1 MDKKK
6 LHIDQTPSTNTWL
19 MTHCREEDYPNL
31 FTVYTF
37 RQTAGRGQ
45 AGNAWESEPGK
56 NLSFSTLVHIHTIE
70 EASRLNLLVPLA
82 VVNVLSKVKGQ
93 RADILPPP
101 TGTPPT
107 LGGELRDKE
116 EFTIKWPND
125 IYWGDKKVAGLLN
138 ENVIIGNRIAYAVA
152 GIGVNVNQEVFRSD
166 APNPVS
172 LKQITGET
180 YELEPM
186 IDAIVAEMEQLLPL
200 LQDYEAL
207 KREYM
212 AHLYRKTGFHL
223 YVEREV
229 SVKPTSIAST
239 KEVKGQR
246 SKVKGSFLAEITDV
260 DEFGRLVLRS
270 ETGELKTYHFKEIRF
285 VI

>member
-1 MDKKK
+1 
-6 LHIDQTPSTNTWL
+6 

-70 EASRLNLLVPLA
+70 EASRLNMLVPLA

-93 RADILPPP
+93 RSTAQQIVRSAVQERKVESQ
-101 TGTPPT
+101 GSR
-107 LGGELRDKE
+107 GEGREAKDE
-116 EFTIKWPND
+116 DGFTIKWPND

-186 IDAIVAEMEQLLPL
+186 IDAIVAEMERLLPL

-229 SVKPTSIAST
+229 STAPTSIAST

-246 SKVKGSFLAEITDV
+246 SKVKGSFLAEIADI
-260 DEFGRLVLRS
+260 DDFGRLVLRS

>member
-1 MDKKK
+1 
-6 LHIDQTPSTNTWL
+6 

-82 VVNVLSKVKGQ
+82 VVRVLLKVKGQ
-93 RADILPPP
+93 RSTAQQIVRSAVQ
-101 TGTPPT
+101 
-107 LGGELRDKE
+107 ERKVKE

-138 ENVIIGNRIAYAVA
+138 ENVIIGNRIAYAVV

-186 IDAIVAEMEQLLPL
+186 IDAIVAEMERLLPL

-207 KREYM
+207 KHEYM
-212 AHLYRKTGFHL
+212 AHLYRKTGFHP

-229 SVKPTSIAST
+229 STAPTMIARADKT
-239 KEVKGQR
+239 NKEKHTP
-246 SKVKGSFLAEITDV
+246 FLAEIADI
-260 DEFGRLVLRS
+260 DEFGRLVLHT

>member
-1 MDKKK
+1 
-6 LHIDQTPSTNTWL
+6 

-70 EASRLNLLVPLA
+70 EASRLNMLVPLA
-82 VVNVLSKVKGQ
+82 VVNVLSKVHSAADRPERSAGKKGQ
-93 RADILPPP
+93 RSTAQQIVRSAVQ
-101 TGTPPT
+101 
-107 LGGELRDKE
+107 ERKVKE

-152 GIGVNVNQEVFRSD
+152 GIGVNVNQTQFLSG

-172 LKQITGET
+172 LKQITGQT

-229 SVKPTSIAST
+229 STAPTMIAQADKT
-239 KEVKGQR
+239 NEEKHTP
-246 SKVKGSFLAEITDV
+246 FLAEIADI
-260 DEFGRLVLRS
+260 DDFGRLVLRT
-270 ETGELKTYHFKEIRF
+270 ETRELKTYHFKEIRF

>member
-70 EASRLNLLVPLA
+70 EASRLNMLMPLA
-82 VVNVLSKVKGQ
+82 VVRVLLKVKGQ
-93 RADILPPP
+93 RSTAQQIVRSAVQ
-101 TGTPPT
+101 
-107 LGGELRDKE
+107 ERKVKE

-212 AHLYRKTGFHL
+212 AHMYRKTGFYP

-260 DEFGRLVLRS
+260 DEFGRLVLRT
-270 ETGELKTYHFKEIRF
+270 ETRELKTYHFKEIRF

>member
-1 MDKKK
+1 
-6 LHIDQTPSTNTWL
+6 

-37 RQTAGRGQ
+37 HQTAGRGQ

-70 EASRLNLLVPLA
+70 EASRLNMLVPLA
-82 VVNVLSKVKGQ
+82 VVRVLLKVKGQ
-93 RADILPPP
+93 RSTAQQIVRSAVQ
-101 TGTPPT
+101 
-107 LGGELRDKE
+107 ERKVKE

-152 GIGVNVNQEVFRSD
+152 GIGVNVNQTQFLSG

-172 LKQITGET
+172 LKQITGQT

-229 SVKPTSIAST
+229 STAPTMIARADKT
-239 KEVKGQR
+239 NEEKHTP
-246 SKVKGSFLAEITDV
+246 FLAEIADI
-260 DEFGRLVLRS
+260 DDFGRLVLRT

>member
-1 MDKKK
+1 LDNWK
-6 LHIDQTPSTNTWL
+6 LHIEETPSTNTWL

-56 NLSFSTLVHIHTIE
+56 NLSFSTLFHIHTIE
-70 EASRLNLLVPLA
+70 EASWLNMLVPLA
-82 VVNVLSKVKGQ
+82 VVRVLDDPLRLPLKVEE
-93 RADILPPP
+93 DIAA
-101 TGTPPT
+101 G
-107 LGGELRDKE
+107 
-116 EFTIKWPND
+116 FTIKWPND
-125 IYWGDKKVAGLLN
+125 IYWRDKKVAGLLN

-152 GIGVNVNQEVFRSD
+152 GIGVNVNQEVFRSS

-186 IDAIVAEMEQLLPL
+186 IDAIVQEMRTLLPL
-200 LQDYEAL
+200 LQDFPAL
-207 KREYM
+207 KAAYM
-212 AHLYRKTGFHL
+212 ERLYRREGFHP

-229 SVKPTSIAST
+229 SVAPTMIAEAGKTNEEKHKP
-239 KEVKGQR
+239 
-246 SKVKGSFLAEITDV
+246 FLAEIADV
-260 DEFGRLVLRS
+260 DEFGRLLLRTES
-270 ETGELKTYHFKEIRF
+270 GEQRTYHFKEIRF
-285 VI
+285 VV

>member
-1 MDKKK
+1 MK
-6 LHIDQTPSTNTWL
+6 
-19 MTHCREEDYPNL
+19 HCREEAYPNL

-70 EASRLNLLVPLA
+70 EASRLNLLVPMAVREVLA
-82 VVNVLSKVKGQ
+82 RVEGRESKDEDG
-93 RADILPPP
+93 
-101 TGTPPT
+101 
-107 LGGELRDKE
+107 
-116 EFTIKWPND
+116 FTIKWPND

-138 ENVIIGNRIAYAVA
+138 ENVIIGNKIAYAVA
-152 GIGVNVNQEVFRSD
+152 GIGVNVNQEVFRSN

-180 YELEPM
+180 YDLEPM
-186 IDAIVAEMEQLLPL
+186 IDDIVQEIRELLPL
-200 LQDYEAL
+200 LDDFEAL
-207 KREYM
+207 KAAYM
-212 AHLYRKTGFHL
+212 KHLYRRTGMHP

-229 SVKPTSIAST
+229 SVKPTNIVTAAPVESRKTAALKVERPREAIVPLAG
-239 KEVKGQR
+239 KEKPRVE
-246 SKVKGSFLAEITDV
+246 GSFLAEIEDV
-260 DEFGRLVLRS
+260 DEFGRLVLRTES
-270 ETGELKTYHFKEIRF
+270 GELRTYHFKEIRF

>member
-1 MDKKK
+1 
-6 LHIDQTPSTNTWL
+6 

-70 EASRLNLLVPLA
+70 EASRLNMLVPLA

-93 RADILPPP
+93 RTDILPPP

-116 EFTIKWPND
+116 KFTIKWPND

-152 GIGVNVNQEVFRSD
+152 GIGVNVNQEVFRSN

-172 LKQITGET
+172 LKQITGQT

-229 SVKPTSIAST
+229 STAPTMIAQADKT
-239 KEVKGQR
+239 NEEKHTP
-246 SKVKGSFLAEITDV
+246 FLAEIADI
-260 DEFGRLVLRS
+260 DDFGRLVLRT

>member
-82 VVNVLSKVKGQ
+82 VVRVLLKVKGQ
-93 RADILPPP
+93 RSTAQQIVRSAVQ
-101 TGTPPT
+101 
-107 LGGELRDKE
+107 ERKVEE

-125 IYWGDKKVAGLLN
+125 IYWGDKKVAGMLN

-186 IDAIVAEMEQLLPL
+186 IDAIVAEMERLLPL
-200 LQDYEAL
+200 LQDYETL

-229 SVKPTSIAST
+229 STAPTMIARADKT
-239 KEVKGQR
+239 NEEKHTP
-246 SKVKGSFLAEITDV
+246 FLAEIADV
-260 DEFGRLVLRS
+260 DEFGRLVLRT

>member
-1 MDKKK
+1 
-6 LHIDQTPSTNTWL
+6 

-70 EASRLNLLVPLA
+70 EASRLNMLMPLA
-82 VVNVLSKVKGQ
+82 VVRVLLKVKGQ
-93 RADILPPP
+93 RSTAQQIVRSAVQ
-101 TGTPPT
+101 
-107 LGGELRDKE
+107 ERKVKE

-212 AHLYRKTGFHL
+212 AHMYRKTGFYP

-260 DEFGRLVLRS
+260 DEFGRLVLRT
-270 ETGELKTYHFKEIRF
+270 ETRELKTYHFKEIRF

>member
-70 EASRLNLLVPLA
+70 EASRLNMLVPLA
-82 VVNVLSKVKGQ
+82 VVNVLSKVHSAADRPERSAGKKGQ
-93 RADILPPP
+93 RSTAQQIVRSAVQ
-101 TGTPPT
+101 
-107 LGGELRDKE
+107 ERKVKE

-152 GIGVNVNQEVFRSD
+152 GIGVNVNQTQFLSG

-172 LKQITGET
+172 LKQITGQT

-212 AHLYRKTGFHL
+212 AHLYR
-223 YVEREV
+223 
-229 SVKPTSIAST
+229 
-239 KEVKGQR
+239 
-246 SKVKGSFLAEITDV
+246 
-260 DEFGRLVLRS
+260 
-270 ETGELKTYHFKEIRF
+270 
-285 VI
+285 

>member
-70 EASRLNLLVPLA
+70 EASRLNMLVPLA

-93 RADILPPP
+93 EAR
-101 TGTPPT
+101 
-107 LGGELRDKE
+107 GEE

-229 SVKPTSIAST
+229 STAPTSIAST

-260 DEFGRLVLRS
+260 DKFGRLILRT

>member
-70 EASRLNLLVPLA
+70 EASRLNMLVPLA
-82 VVNVLSKVKGQ
+82 VVRVLTKVKGQ
-93 RADILPPP
+93 RSTAQQIVRSAVQ
-101 TGTPPT
+101 
-107 LGGELRDKE
+107 ERKVKE

-172 LKQITGET
+172 LKQITGQT

-186 IDAIVAEMEQLLPL
+186 IDAIMAEMEQLLPL

-229 SVKPTSIAST
+229 SVKPTAIAST

-260 DEFGRLVLRS
+260 DKFGRLILRT

>member
-1 MDKKK
+1 LDKKK

-56 NLSFSTLVHIHTIE
+56 NLSFSTLVHIYTIE
-70 EASRLNLLVPLA
+70 EASRLNLLVPLT
-82 VVNVLSKVKGQ
+82 VVRVLLKVKGQ
-93 RADILPPP
+93 RSTAQQIVRSAVQ
-101 TGTPPT
+101 
-107 LGGELRDKE
+107 ERKVME

-186 IDAIVAEMEQLLPL
+186 IDAIVAEMERLLPL
-200 LQDYEAL
+200 LQDYETL

-229 SVKPTSIAST
+229 STAPTMIARADKT
-239 KEVKGQR
+239 NEEKHTP
-246 SKVKGSFLAEITDV
+246 FLAEIADV
-260 DEFGRLVLRS
+260 DEFGRLVLRTK
-270 ETGELKTYHFKEIRF
+270 TGELKTYHFKEIRF

>member
-1 MDKKK
+1 
-6 LHIDQTPSTNTWL
+6 

-82 VVNVLSKVKGQ
+82 VVRVLLKVKGPQ
-93 RADILPPP
+93 RSRSSGAQCRK
-101 TGTPPT
+101 
-107 LGGELRDKE
+107 ERSKVNE

-186 IDAIVAEMEQLLPL
+186 INAIVAEMERLLPL
-200 LQDYEAL
+200 LQDYETL

-212 AHLYRKTGFHL
+212 AHLYRKTGFYP

-229 SVKPTSIAST
+229 STAPTMIARADKT
-239 KEVKGQR
+239 NEEKHTP
-246 SKVKGSFLAEITDV
+246 FLAEIADV
-260 DEFGRLVLRS
+260 DEFGRLVLRT

>member
-70 EASRLNLLVPLA
+70 EASRLNMLVPLA
-82 VVNVLSKVKGQ
+82 VVRVLFKVKGQ
-93 RADILPPP
+93 RSTAQQIVRSAVQ
-101 TGTPPT
+101 
-107 LGGELRDKE
+107 ERKVKE

-172 LKQITGET
+172 LKQITGQT

-186 IDAIVAEMEQLLPL
+186 IDAIVAEMERLLPL

-229 SVKPTSIAST
+229 STAPTSIAST

-260 DEFGRLVLRS
+260 DEFGRLVLRT

>member
-1 MDKKK
+1 MDNWK
-6 LHIDQTPSTNTWL
+6 LHIEETLSTNTWL

-56 NLSFSTLVHIHTIE
+56 NLSFSTLFHIRTIE
-70 EASRLNLLVPLA
+70 QASRLNMLVPLA
-82 VVNVLSKVKGQ
+82 VVRVLNEVKGQ
-93 RADILPPP
+93 RSKVEGRE
-101 TGTPPT
+101 T
-107 LGGELRDKE
+107 GGEE

-152 GIGVNVNQEVFRSD
+152 GIGVNVNQEVFRSS

-186 IDAIVAEMEQLLPL
+186 IDAIVQEMRTLLPL
-200 LQDYEAL
+200 LQDFPAL
-207 KREYM
+207 KEAYM
-212 AHLYRKTGFHL
+212 ERLYRREGFHP

-229 SVKPTSIAST
+229 SVAPTMIAEAGKTNEEKHKP
-239 KEVKGQR
+239 
-246 SKVKGSFLAEITDV
+246 FLAEIADV
-260 DEFGRLVLRS
+260 DEFGRLVLRTKS
-270 ETGELKTYHFKEIRF
+270 GEQRTYHFKEIRF
-285 VI
+285 VV

>member
-1 MDKKK
+1 M
-6 LHIDQTPSTNTWL
+6 Q
-19 MTHCREEDYPNL
+19 HCREEAYPNL

-70 EASRLNLLVPLA
+70 EASRLNLLVPMAVREVLA
-82 VVNVLSKVKGQ
+82 KVQGVQEVQGAKVES
-93 RADILPPP
+93 RKTA
-101 TGTPPT
+101 T
-107 LGGELRDKE
+107 LKVES

-138 ENVIIGNRIAYAVA
+138 ENVIIGNKIAYAVA

-172 LKQITGET
+172 LKQITSQT
-180 YELEPM
+180 YDLEPM
-186 IDAIVAEMEQLLPL
+186 IDAIVQEIRELLPL
-200 LQDYEAL
+200 LDDFEAL
-207 KREYM
+207 KAAYM
-212 AHLYRKTGFHL
+212 KHLYRRKGMYP

-229 SVKPTSIAST
+229 SVEPTRIAST

-246 SKVKGSFLAEITDV
+246 STRSDRPEERKVKGSFLAEIEDV
-260 DEFGRLVLRS
+260 DEFGRLVLRL
-270 ETGELKTYHFKEIRF
+270 ENGATKTYHFKEIRF

>member
-82 VVNVLSKVKGQ
+82 VVRVLLKVKGQ
-93 RADILPPP
+93 RSTAQQIVRSAVQ
-101 TGTPPT
+101 
-107 LGGELRDKE
+107 ERKVKE
-116 EFTIKWPND
+116 KFTIKWPND

-172 LKQITGET
+172 LKQITGQT

-186 IDAIVAEMEQLLPL
+186 IDAIVAEMERLLPL

-212 AHLYRKTGFHL
+212 AHLYRKTGFHP

-229 SVKPTSIAST
+229 STAPTSIAST

-246 SKVKGSFLAEITDV
+246 SKIKGSFLAEITDV
-260 DEFGRLVLRS
+260 DEFGRLVLRT
-270 ETGELKTYHFKEIRF
+270 ETRELKTYHFKEIRF

>member
-93 RADILPPP
+93 RSTAQQIVRSAVQ
-101 TGTPPT
+101 
-107 LGGELRDKE
+107 ERKVKE

-186 IDAIVAEMEQLLPL
+186 IDAIVAEMERLLPL

-212 AHLYRKTGFHL
+212 AHLYRKTGFYP

-229 SVKPTSIAST
+229 STAPTMIARADKT
-239 KEVKGQR
+239 NEEKHTP
-246 SKVKGSFLAEITDV
+246 FLAEIADV
-260 DEFGRLVLRS
+260 DEFGRLVLRT

>member
-82 VVNVLSKVKGQ
+82 VVNVLSKVKGPQ
-93 RADILPPP
+93 RSRSSGAQCRK
-101 TGTPPT
+101 
-107 LGGELRDKE
+107 ERSKVKE

-186 IDAIVAEMEQLLPL
+186 IDAIVAEMERLLPL

-207 KREYM
+207 KRDYM

-229 SVKPTSIAST
+229 STAPTMIARADKT
-239 KEVKGQR
+239 NEEKHTP
-246 SKVKGSFLAEITDV
+246 FLAEIADI
-260 DEFGRLVLRS
+260 DDFGRLVLRTK
-270 ETGELKTYHFKEIRF
+270 TGELKTYHFKEIRF

>member
-82 VVNVLSKVKGQ
+82 VVRVLLKVKGRGSTAQ
-93 RADILPPP
+93 QIVRSAVQ
-101 TGTPPT
+101 
-107 LGGELRDKE
+107 ERKVKE

-166 APNPVS
+166 SPNPVS

-212 AHLYRKTGFHL
+212 VHLYHKTGFYP

-229 SVKPTSIAST
+229 STAPTMIALADKT
-239 KEVKGQR
+239 NEEKHTP
-246 SKVKGSFLAEITDV
+246 FLAEIADV
-260 DEFGRLVLRS
+260 DEFGRLVLRT

>member
-1 MDKKK
+1 
-6 LHIDQTPSTNTWL
+6 
-19 MTHCREEDYPNL
+19 MTHCHEEDYPNL

-70 EASRLNLLVPLA
+70 EASRLNMLVPLA

-93 RADILPPP
+93 RSTAQQIVRSAVQ
-101 TGTPPT
+101 
-107 LGGELRDKE
+107 ERKVKE

-152 GIGVNVNQEVFRSD
+152 GIGVNVNQTQFLSG

-172 LKQITGET
+172 LKQITGQT

-212 AHLYRKTGFHL
+212 VHLYRKTGFHL

-229 SVKPTSIAST
+229 STAPTSIAST

-260 DEFGRLVLRS
+260 DEFGRLVLRTK
-270 ETGELKTYHFKEIRF
+270 TGELKTYHFKEIRF